1 MAADAPPTS
10 SSLVEWDFVS
20 VEDQFKQQQEM
31 TKFLQM
37 SDTTEQ
43 FIEECKKVGQ
53 KAAAIGGDFRT
64 VMNGFL
70 DLAAKY
76 GDFFPHVRNVYVPR
90 WQGLMARWN
99 GGSGMLWS
107 SKNLAIETA
116 NALTDYGRVLAL
128 IADIKTQSELE
139 GAQSALRAYVANHPI
154 DIATK
159 VADGFKNLRI
169 DLQDFSDDFAKYV
182 GNFCSADAVAS
193 MAASIKSI
201 SQCQET
207 IAGLNVK
214 IQEYAMALG
223 CSSVFGI
230 LPDIPVG
237 TIGHYVVQRNEAQA
251 NLGKVKSG
259 IASCFSAFFK
269 IDAGAKANGLQGCFN
284 IRLTPFA
291 RNMLLRAMQEEFEKF
306 KPNINDICDELSSF
320 AYIWAFGTLQSIE
333 LNVALDEGMV
343 VLTRKKFQLLLAVL
357 IVQIEP
363 LREGLRV
370 YAAQI

>member
-20 VEDQFKQQQEM
+20 VEDQFKQQEEM
-31 TKFLQM
+31 TKFLQK

-99 GGSGMLWS
+99 GPAGMLWS

-128 IADIKTQSELE
+128 IADIKTQSELA
-139 GAQSALRAYVANHPI
+139 GAQSALRAYVANHPV

-182 GNFCSADAVAS
+182 GNFCSAAAVAS
-193 MAASIKSI
+193 MAVSIKSI

-237 TIGHYVVQRNEAQA
+237 SISHYVVQRNEAQA

-259 IASCFSAFFK
+259 IASWFDD
-269 IDAGAKANGLQGCFN
+269 I
-284 IRLTPFA
+284 I

-333 LNVALDEGMV
+333 LNVALNEGMV
-343 VLTRKKFQLLLAVL
+343 VLTRKKFQLLLALL

-363 LREGLRV
+363 LRDGLRV

>member
-20 VEDQFKQQQEM
+20 VEDQFKQQEEM
-31 TKFLQM
+31 TKFLQK

-64 VMNGFL
+64 VLNGFL

-139 GAQSALRAYVANHPI
+139 GAQSALRAYVANHPV

-182 GNFCSADAVAS
+182 GNFCSAAAVAS
-193 MAASIKSI
+193 MTVSIKSI

-237 TIGHYVVQRNEAQA
+237 SINHYVVQRNEAQA
-251 NLGKVKSG
+251 NLGKAKSG
-259 IASCFSAFFK
+259 IAGFFDD
-269 IDAGAKANGLQGCFN
+269 IL
-284 IRLTPFA
+284 

-306 KPNINDICDELSSF
+306 KPNIDDICDELSSF

-333 LNVALDEGMV
+333 LNVALNDGME

-363 LREGLRV
+363 LRDGLRA